1 MQVVFVIMG
10 VLGLFGN
17 GLVIFIYA
25 RSKSVR
31 TPANHYVS
39 NTRLIG
45 HKSIVNDRQFFL
57 HLIQIANLAI
67 ADFIIMIEA
76 PVFIRNCIHN
86 GPVFGSL
93 GCTIYGLL
101 GAVGGSGAIL
111 TLMAVSIDRYNVIC
125 HPLNPSRSST
135 NRKSLIAIAL
145 VWTVSM

>member
-1 MQVVFVIMG
+1 M
-10 VLGLFGN
+10 GLFGN

-25 RSKSVR
+25 RSSSVR

-39 NTRLIG
+39 NTYLTG
-45 HKSIVNDRQFFL
+45 HKLLDDDWKFFL
-57 HLIQIANLAI
+57 ISIQIANLAI

-76 PVFIRNCIHN
+76 PIFVRNCIHN

-93 GCTIYGLL
+93 GCTLYGLL

-111 TLMAVSIDRYNVIC
+111 TLMVVSIDRYNVIC

-135 NRKSLIAIAL
+135 NRKSLISIGI
-145 VWTVSM
+145 VWTISMWVFAL